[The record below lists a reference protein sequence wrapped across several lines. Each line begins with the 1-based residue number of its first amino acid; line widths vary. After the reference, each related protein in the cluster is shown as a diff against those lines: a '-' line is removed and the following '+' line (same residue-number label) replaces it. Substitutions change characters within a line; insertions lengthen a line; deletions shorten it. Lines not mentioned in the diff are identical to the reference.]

1 MDDQNVQLIMQSDEP
16 AKLKRRKLM
25 IECGAK
31 KNGAEVGVSPGFYVA
46 LDVFTFLSQYI
57 WLIS

>member
-31 KNGAEVGVSPGFYVA
+31 KNGAEVVPGFYVA